1 MGCVKRP
8 HHVILISLLLLS
20 ASCSLQKAAASAV
33 GGLAWDGQTI
43 LEQESD
49 VEAARLNTPPLI
61 VSLTVFAENK
71 RDDRHFAALLAKAYG
86 QYAYGFY
93 EEDLLRYAAG
103 GPHYR
108 ESFERANRFYE
119 RGKAYGLR
127 GLSRKS
133 SFQKALTRPIPDFER
148 SLRSF
153 NKKDV
158 PLLFWTAFCWGGWV
172 NLHRDD
178 PDAIAEFSRVVVMID
193 RVVELEPTY
202 ASGAALS
209 FRAVLDASRPPMLG
223 GNPKRAKELF
233 DQAVATEPRFLMTKV
248 LYAQYYAVQVQDQE
262 LFVQLLTDVAAAD
275 AALFP
280 EQRLGN
286 ELAKRR
292 AQLLLKKEKQWF

>member
-1 MGCVKRP
+1 MKRP
-8 HHVILISLLLLS
+8 HFSILISLLLLS

-33 GGLAWDGQTI
+33 GGLAWNGQTI

-61 VSLTVFAENK
+61 ASLAVFAENK
-71 RDDRHFAALLAKAYG
+71 RDDRHFGALLAKAYG

-93 EEDLLRYAAG
+93 EEDLLQYSSTDY
-103 GPHYR
+103 HYK
-108 ESFERANRFYE
+108 ESLERANRFYE

-133 SFQKALTRPIPDFER
+133 SFHKALTQPIPDFER

-153 NKKDV
+153 KKKDV

-178 PDAIAEFSRVVVMID
+178 PDAIAEFSRVVAMID
-193 RVVELEPTY
+193 RVMELEPTY
-202 ASGAALS
+202 ASGSALS

-233 DQAVATEPRFLMTKV
+233 DQAVAVEPRFLMTKV
-248 LYAQYYAVQVQDQE
+248 LFAQYYAVQVQDQK
-262 LFVQLLTDVAAAD
+262 LFVQLLSDVAAAD
-275 AALFP
+275 AAAFP
-280 EQRLGN
+280 EQRLAN

-292 AQLLLKKEKQWF
+292 ATLLLGKAKLWF